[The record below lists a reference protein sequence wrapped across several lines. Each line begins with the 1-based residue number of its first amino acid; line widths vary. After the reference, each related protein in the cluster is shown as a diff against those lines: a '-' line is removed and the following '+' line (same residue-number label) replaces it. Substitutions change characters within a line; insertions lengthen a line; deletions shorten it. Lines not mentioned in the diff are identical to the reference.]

1 MMRFFRIGDPL
12 CSEVYDLKFWVS
24 ECTVSPPIFSILRG
38 MKPLNN
44 GRGSE
49 IGGFE
54 ATCS

>member
-12 CSEVYDLKFWVS
+12 CSEVYDLKFWVF
-24 ECTVSPPIFSILRG
+24 ECTVSPPVFSILRG